1 MKYLIDIT
9 ADEAN
14 MLRKKGRG
22 LDVHMSSRSK
32 KSRGKRY
39 FLTES
44 FKSLKILSD
53 YRENIITF
61 SRGDIKNE

>member
-9 ADEAN
+9 AYEGN